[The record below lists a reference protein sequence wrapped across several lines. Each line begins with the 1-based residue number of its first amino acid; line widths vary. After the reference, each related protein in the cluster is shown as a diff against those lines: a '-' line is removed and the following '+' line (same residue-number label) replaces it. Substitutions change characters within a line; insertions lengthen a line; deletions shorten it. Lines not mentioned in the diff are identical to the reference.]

1 MSLTKNNRDE
11 HYIRYAWESFKAGN
25 KESFAFFYNEH
36 IDALFSYSQK
46 LCKNDEIIKD
56 AIQEVFIDLFLK
68 REKINTT
75 PEKLR
80 YYLLLST
87 KRNLVKKLQNYR
99 RFDRGYPTENKI
111 SDMDFGI
118 EYEIIGKEK
127 DDEVQKNIAD
137 ALSKLPGKQ
146 KEAIFLRFNEAMDY
160 PEIAKILGISI
171 ESVRKQVYRALK
183 TVRELL
189 IDNSSNPNDQKIVIQ
204 NIELF
209 CSTIF
214 LVGLNFHIDQTLNNC
229 I

>member
-1 MSLTKNNRDE
+1 MNNNKDE
-11 HYIRYAWESFKAGN
+11 HYIRHAWESFKAGN

-46 LCKNDEIIKD
+46 LCKDEEITKD

-87 KRNLVKKLQNYR
+87 RRNLVKKLQNYR
-99 RFDRGYPTENKI
+99 RFDRGNPTEDKI
-111 SDMDFGI
+111 SDMDLGI
-118 EYEIIGKEK
+118 EYKIIIREK
-127 DDEVQKNIAD
+127 DDEIRKNIAD
-137 ALSKLPGKQ
+137 ALSRLPGKQ

-160 PEIAKILGISI
+160 SEIAEILGITI

-183 TVRELL
+183 AVRDLL
-189 IDNSSNPNDQKIVIQ
+189 IDNSSQQ
-204 NIELF
+204 NY
-209 CSTIF
+209 
-214 LVGLNFHIDQTLNNC
+214 
-229 I
+229 